1 MAWDSLSKKHLFVI
15 NPRSFLHFRDINRV
29 IAEITRCFGRIQ
41 GEPPSGNAMPD
52 LPSFYSAESPYAIHI
67 SRFPR
72 DAIIIIRKYIA
83 LAGAETPVR
92 VYAVG
97 GDGVVFDCLNGIAG
111 LPNAELAIV
120 PYGTGADSL
129 QAFGGREFVPVLWS
143 MAEQI
148 KAPAVPADIIDCG
161 NIYALNS
168 CAVGIEA
175 KTIIRSYPV
184 LGALWRLQRR
194 STAFAETIL
203 GIAGVMELLDRD
215 SMEQRYRVQMDD
227 EEIEGAMPFIH
238 IANSPGYPVHKSIL
252 PEAVPDDGFLDMV
265 AGWKTSLATRLRF
278 LPGYLR
284 GQHGKLSA
292 HSVYRKVR
300 SVSVS
305 SDQPLCII
313 LDGDVFFATS
323 FNVRVLP
330 QAVRIASP
338 GGRSFTSRILDHAG

>member
-1 MAWDSLSKKHLFVI
+1 MAQDSFSKKHLFVI
-15 NPRSFLHFRDINRV
+15 NPRSFLHFRDINRI
-29 IAEITRCFGRIQ
+29 IAEITRCFERAR
-41 GEPPSGNAMPD
+41 GEPPSSNAIPD
-52 LPSFYSAESPYAIHI
+52 LPSFYSEESPYAIHI

-83 LAGAETPVR
+83 LVGAETTVR

-97 GDGVVFDCLNGIAG
+97 GDGVVFNCLNGIAG
-111 LPNAELAIV
+111 LPNTELAIV

-143 MAEQI
+143 IAEQME
-148 KAPAVPADIIDCG
+148 APAVPADIIDCG
-161 NIYALNS
+161 NTYALNS

-175 KTIIRSYPV
+175 KTVIRSYPV
-184 LGALWRLQRR
+184 LKAFPKLQRR
-194 STAFAETIL
+194 STVFTEMIL
-203 GIAGVMELLDRD
+203 GIAGIMEMFDRD

-238 IANSPGYPVHKSIL
+238 IANSPGYPVYKSVL

-265 AGWKTSLATRLRF
+265 AGWQTPLATRLRF
-278 LPGYLR
+278 LPGYLK
-284 GQHGKLSA
+284 GQHGKFST

-300 SVSVS
+300 SVSIS

-323 FNVRVLP
+323 FNARVLP

-338 GGRSFTSRILDHAG
+338 GGRSFKSRILDHAE

>member
-1 MAWDSLSKKHLFVI
+1 MDQDSQLKKHLFII
-15 NPRSFLHFRDINRV
+15 NPRSFLHFKDINRV
-29 IAEITRCFGRIQ
+29 IAEISRCFGRAE
-41 GEPPSGNAMPD
+41 GEPPASNALPD
-52 LPSFYSAESPYAIHI
+52 LPSFYSAESPYAIHL

-72 DAIIIIRKYIA
+72 DAVIIIRKYIA

-111 LPNAELAIV
+111 LPRAELAIV
-120 PYGTGADSL
+120 PRGTGVDSL
-129 QAFGGREFVPVLWS
+129 RAFGGREFVPVLWS
-143 MAEQI
+143 IAEQI

-175 KTIIRSYPV
+175 KTVIRSYPV
-184 LGALWRLQRR
+184 LKAFWRIKRRFALFSR
-194 STAFAETIL
+194 AIL
-203 GIAGVMELLDRD
+203 GIAGLLEMFDRD
-215 SMEQRYRVQMDD
+215 SMDQRYRVQIDD

-238 IANSPGYPVHKSIL
+238 IANSPGYPVHKSLL

-265 AGWKTSLATRLRF
+265 AGWKTSLATRLLF

-284 GQHGKLSA
+284 GQHGKFSTY
-292 HSVYRKVR
+292 SVYRKVR

-305 SDQPLCII
+305 SDRPLCII

-323 FNVRVLP
+323 INVQVLP

-338 GGRSFTSRILDHAG
+338 GGRSFKNRILDHAG